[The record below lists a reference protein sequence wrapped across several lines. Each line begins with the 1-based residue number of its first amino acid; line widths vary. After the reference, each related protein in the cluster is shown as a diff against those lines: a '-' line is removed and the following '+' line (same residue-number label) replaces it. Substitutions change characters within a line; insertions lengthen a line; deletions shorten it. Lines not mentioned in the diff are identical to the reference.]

1 MRSESRHQKML
12 PVEACVVSMEVSVL
26 GFPSKDFD
34 EDPLSNKDRR
44 NVPSTKHFIKEQ
56 YTVRWR
62 GRGLMTTPRLE
73 GVFSFYV
80 SGV

>member
-1 MRSESRHQKML
+1 ML

-56 YTVRWR
+56 YTVKME
-62 GRGLMTTPRLE
+62 GRGIDDYPKAV
-73 GVFSFYV
+73 GNFFSM
-80 SGV
+80 